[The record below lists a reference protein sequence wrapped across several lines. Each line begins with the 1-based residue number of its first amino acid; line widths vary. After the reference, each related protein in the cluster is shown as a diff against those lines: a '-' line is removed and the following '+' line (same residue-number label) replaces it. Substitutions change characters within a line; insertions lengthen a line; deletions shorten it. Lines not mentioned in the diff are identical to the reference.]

1 MTIEHAHA
9 WGLGLATVT
18 DDGQT
23 LDVWYPQPVL
33 GAKPADGQ
41 REILDDLSTIEGPD
55 VERAVH
61 RSVVQVEIDLAEPP
75 QSTADAYL
83 RLHLL
88 SHRLVTPNSINLES
102 LHSRMPNV
110 VWTNVGPATPEGFE
124 QIRRRLRVN
133 RGYPIHVLSVDR
145 FPPMVNYVAPTGVR
159 IAEAT
164 KVRLGAYLAPGTTVA
179 PSAFVDYNAGSLGPA
194 MIEGRLSR
202 GVTVGEGSDI
212 GGGAS
217 TFGAVGT
224 ANQMTVSLGER
235 CLMGANSGLGIPLG
249 DDCII
254 EAGLYVTPGT
264 KVTVLPNAGVAPGPD
279 GYFADPRVVSAK
291 DLAGVSNVI
300 FRRNSQTGRV
310 EALPRSGKQ
319 IELDPKTLTH

>member
-1 MTIEHAHA
+1 MEERTA

-23 LDVWYPQPVL
+23 LDVWYPQ
-33 GAKPADGQ
+33 
-41 REILDDLSTIEGPD
+41 LSSIEGPD
-55 VERAVH
+55 PVRSVH
-61 RSVVQVEIDLAEPP
+61 RSLVRVQINLDAPP

-88 SHRLVTPNSINLES
+88 SHRLVKPNTINLES

-110 VWTNVGPATPEGFE
+110 VWTTEGPAAADNFE
-124 QIRRRLRVN
+124 PTRRRLRVD

-145 FPPMVNYVAPTGVR
+145 FPPMVNYVVPSGVR

-179 PSAFVDYNAGSLGPA
+179 ASAFVDYNSGSLGAA

-217 TFGAVGT
+217 TFSGVGT
-224 ANQMTVSLGER
+224 GSQMMVSLGER

-249 DDCII
+249 DDCIV

-264 KVTVLPNAGVAPGPD
+264 KVTVLPNAGVAPGAD
-279 GYFADPRVVSAK
+279 GHFADPEVVLAK
-291 DLAGVSNVI
+291 DLAGVSNVT

-310 EALPRSGKQ
+310 EVLPRSGKR
-319 IELDPKTLTH
+319 IELDPASKLNAI

>member
-1 MTIEHAHA
+1 MDARTA

-23 LDVWYPQPVL
+23 LDVWYPEPIL
-33 GAKPADGQ
+33 GPKPEDGQ
-41 REILDDLSTIEGPD
+41 KDILEALSRIEGPD
-55 VERAVH
+55 ETRNVH
-61 RSVVQVEIDLAEPP
+61 RTLVQTTVDLDTAP

-88 SHRLVTPNSINLES
+88 SHRLVTPNSINLDS

-110 VWTNVGPATPEGFE
+110 VWTTEGPAAPDDFE
-124 QIRRRLRVN
+124 ETRRRLRID

-145 FPPMVNYVAPTGVR
+145 FPPMVNYVVPSDVR

-164 KVRLGAYLAPGTTVA
+164 KVRLGAYLAPGTTVTA
-179 PSAFVDYNAGSLGPA
+179 SGFVDYNAGTLGAA

-202 GVTVGEGSDI
+202 GVTVGDGSDI

-217 TFGAVGT
+217 TFGVGT
-224 ANQMTVSLGER
+224 GTQSSVSLGER

-249 DDCII
+249 DDCIV

-264 KVTVLPNAGVAPGPD
+264 KVTVLPNAGVAPGAD
-279 GYFADPRVVSAK
+279 GHFADPQIVAAK
-291 DLAGVSNVI
+291 KLAGVSNVT
-300 FRRNSQTGRV
+300 FRRNSQSGRV
-310 EALPRSGKQ
+310 EVLPRSDKQ
-319 IELDPKTLTH
+319 IVLDPTAFLG

>member
-1 MTIEHAHA
+1 METRTA
-9 WGLGLATVT
+9 WGLGLTTVT

-33 GAKPADGQ
+33 GEKPADGQ
-41 REILDDLSTIEGPD
+41 ADILAELTAIEGPD
-55 VERAVH
+55 KVRSVYRAV
-61 RSVVQVEIDLAEPP
+61 VQITIDLDEPP

-110 VWTNVGPATPEGFE
+110 VWTTEGPAAPENFE
-124 QIRRRLRVN
+124 VTRRKLRVD

-145 FPPMVNYVAPTGVR
+145 FPPMVNYVAPTNVR

-164 KVRLGAYLAPGTTVA
+164 KVRLGAYLAAGTTVTA
-179 PSAFVDYNAGSLGPA
+179 SGFVDYNAGTLGAA
-194 MIEGRLSR
+194 MVEGRLAR
-202 GVTVGEGSDI
+202 GVTIGEGCDI

-217 TFGAVGT
+217 TFGVGT
-224 ANQMTVSLGER
+224 GTQTTVSLGER

-249 DDCII
+249 DDCIV
-254 EAGLYVTPGT
+254 EAGLYITPGT
-264 KVTVLPNAGVAPGPD
+264 KVTVLPNAGVAPGAD
-279 GYFADPRVVSAK
+279 GHFADPRVVSAK
-291 DLAGVSNVI
+291 DLAGVANVL

-310 EALPRSGKQ
+310 EVLPRTDTP
-319 IELDPKTLTH
+319 IALDPATVALT

>member
-1 MTIEHAHA
+1 MSTRTA

-23 LDVWYPQPVL
+23 LDVWYPEPVL
-33 GAKPADGQ
+33 GDKPADGMA
-41 REILDDLSTIEGPD
+41 DLLAELSQIEGPD
-55 VERAVH
+55 ATRAVH
-61 RSVVQVEIDLAEPP
+61 RSVVQVAIDLDTPP

-88 SHRLVTPNSINLES
+88 SHRLVLPNTINLES

-110 VWTNVGPATPEGFE
+110 VWTTEGPAAPEGFE
-124 QIRRRLRVN
+124 ATRRRLRID

-145 FPPMVNYVAPTGVR
+145 FPPMVNYVAPSNVR

-179 PSAFVDYNAGSLGPA
+179 ASAFVDYNAGTLGAA

-217 TFGAVGT
+217 TFGVGT
-224 ANQMTVSLGER
+224 GTQTTVALGER

-249 DDCII
+249 DDCIV

-264 KVTVLPNAGVAPGPD
+264 KVTVLPNAGVAPGED
-279 GYFADPRVVSAK
+279 GHFADPAIVSAK
-291 DLAGVSNVI
+291 DLAGVSNVT

-310 EALPRSGKQ
+310 EVLPRSDSK
-319 IELDPKTLTH
+319 ITLDPAAFLG